1 MIVNITDN
9 SNTGTNIK
17 YLLIQTTNT
26 SYSIFTKSENKTEL
40 RHTTNG
46 KFIYPNDGII
56 IC

>member
-1 MIVNITDN
+1 MMSITDN